1 MTVQAHNDMAGS
13 VAHSLAHSFPTAVT
27 MSESN
32 NPTGSNLNL
41 NGLMH

>member
-1 MTVQAHNDMAGS
+1 MAVQAHNDMAEGC
-13 VAHSLAHSFPTAVT
+13 LAHFFPTAVT

-32 NPTGSNLNL
+32 NLTGSNLNL